1 MEIMSKSTRL
11 MVAAIQCG
19 STFFRFAFSLKN
31 AWGQPFTQVW
41 TGRSVSLI
49 THKAPTCLLLK
60 RDFTESL
67 IGYEAEDKYSELE
80 DGDNDYHFFKHFTK
94 ILRQS
99 DIKRHTLCCDV
110 RGRSLK
116 AILVLEHFIRCVK
129 KIVHQR
135 IMGIPDDDI
144 DYVFT
149 VPTTGE
155 ENAKLIVREA
165 AVNAGIKREYLAIVL
180 ESEAAS
186 IYCQYLKFAEKDTS
200 SPVLGV
206 VKPGTKY
213 MLVHLESGT
222 ADITVHQ
229 KCEDNTLEEVLPASG
244 GPWGGKA
251 VDDQFIKF
259 LSELVEEKVWEN
271 FKSEHME
278 DYLDITWCFETKKRT
293 IKPDKS
299 GSTRMPIPHALLKL
313 CTKSHSVESFN
324 EVIEKNDAHKNNV
337 SFMSGKL
344 VWKNDF
350 FRGFFKKTIDAIV
363 KHMDDIFQESEAR
376 DVKIIVMVGCF
387 SGCPLVQDAVRKN
400 FCNYSII
407 VPEVG
412 DLAVLKGA
420 VYSGHIPD
428 AVSLR
433 SARYTYGFQ
442 TWPEFNEDIH
452 PEEKRVQCGKLSR
465 CRDVFSKIV
474 TKGDKIM
481 AGFTKSQFFRV
492 CCNRDNIVLE
502 CGLFISEKKNPMFVD
517 DPDCKSLGTLQVPFS
532 PNKQNIETLVEEK
545 LFFGM
550 TELKFTA
557 EDIFSGLKFEISFD
571 LPKE

>member
-1 MEIMSKSTRL
+1 MSKSTRL

-19 STFFRFAFSLKN
+19 STFFRYAFSLKN
-31 AWGQPFTQVW
+31 AWGQPLMQTW

-67 IGYEAEDKYSELE
+67 IGYEAEDKYSDLE

-116 AILVLEHFIRCVK
+116 AILVLEHFIRCIK
-129 KIVHQR
+129 KILYQKIEAS
-135 IMGIPDDDI
+135 IMGIHDDDI

-149 VPTTGE
+149 VPTTGG
-155 ENAKLIVREA
+155 ENAKLIMREA
-165 AVNAGIKREYLAIVL
+165 AVNAGIREYLAIVL

-186 IYCQYLKFAEKDTS
+186 IYCQYLKFAKKDTS

-213 MLVHLESGT
+213 MLVHLGRSR
-222 ADITVHQ
+222 ANITVHQ
-229 KCEDNTLEEVLPASG
+229 KCEDNTLDEVLPTRI
-244 GPWGGKA
+244 GPWA
-251 VDDQFIKF
+251 ATSVNDQIQRF
-259 LSELVEEKVWEN
+259 LSELVREKLWEE
-271 FKSEHME
+271 FKTEYME
-278 DYLDITWCFETKKRT
+278 DYLELTRVLEELIRKAR
-293 IKPDKS
+293 PDKR
-299 GSTRMPIPHALLKL
+299 GSTRLAIPFALVKI
-313 CTKSHSVESFN
+313 CTKSHGVKNFKEI
-324 EVIEKNDAHKNNV
+324 IEKNDAHKNNV
-337 SFMSGKL
+337 SFKSEKL
-344 VWKNDF
+344 VLNNDF
-350 FRGFFKKTIDAIV
+350 FRGFFKKTVDGIV
-363 KHMDDIFQESEAR
+363 KHMDEIFQESRAK

-387 SGCPLVQDAVRKN
+387 SECPLVEDAVRKN

-407 VPEVG
+407 VPEDG

-420 VYSGHIPD
+420 VYLGHIPD

-433 SARYTYGFQ
+433 SAKYTYGFQ

-465 CRDVFSKIV
+465 CRDVFLKIV

-481 AGFTKSQFFRV
+481 AGFTKSQFFEFLV
-492 CCNRDNIVLE
+492 TEI
-502 CGLFISEKKNPMFVD
+502 MF
-517 DPDCKSLGTLQVPFS
+517 
-532 PNKQNIETLVEEK
+532 
-545 LFFGM
+545 
-550 TELKFTA
+550 
-557 EDIFSGLKFEISFD
+557 
-571 LPKE
+571 